1 MTVNMLENIRNIG
14 MFMIAAQTVLHFAA
28 GKQYEKY
35 MKVITGVIILL
46 MFVGPFLSGFDAF
59 AEDWQEEYERMEKQI
74 QMQNNAWQGMSYTA
88 GSVETAALQRIQEEI
103 RSRLNEL
110 AAESGVRVTSV
121 IIDLDQIDESTG
133 GQTENRSFVFRRVK
147 VTVQDTADDSLDL
160 YNDDIIK
167 IEEIMVGQGAGAD
180 EPQETGDVSEQDA
193 GIKEYQHLF
202 AQTLGIADDRVEVT
216 YLGGR

>member
-1 MTVNMLENIRNIG
+1 MVNMLENIRNIG

-35 MKVITGVIILL
+35 MKVITSVIILL
-46 MFVGPFLSGFDAF
+46 MFVGPFLSGSDAF

-88 GSVETAALQRIQEEI
+88 GSVETAALQKIEEEI

-121 IIDLDQIDESTG
+121 SIDLEETDESTG
-133 GQTENRSFVFRRVK
+133 MQTGNRSFVFRRVK
-147 VTVQDTADDSLDL
+147 VTVRDMADDDGEL
-160 YNDDIIK
+160 YDGGIIR
-167 IEEIMVGQGAGAD
+167 IEEIVVGQGAGAD
-180 EPQETGDVSEQDA
+180 EPREPEDAPEQDA
-193 GIKEYQHLF
+193 GIKKYQHLF